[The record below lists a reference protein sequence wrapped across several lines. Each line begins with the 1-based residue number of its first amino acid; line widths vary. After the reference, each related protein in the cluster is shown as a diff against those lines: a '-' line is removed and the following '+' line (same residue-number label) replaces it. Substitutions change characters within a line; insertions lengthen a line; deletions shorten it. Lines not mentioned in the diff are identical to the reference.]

1 MSVQHRLEFY
11 KFYEMK
17 KEVRNKEVADINILL

>member
-11 KFYEMK
+11 EFYEMK
-17 KEVRNKEVADINILL
+17 KEVWNKEVADINIGI

>member
-11 KFYEMK
+11 EFYEMK
-17 KEVRNKEVADINILL
+17 KEVRNKEVADINIRL